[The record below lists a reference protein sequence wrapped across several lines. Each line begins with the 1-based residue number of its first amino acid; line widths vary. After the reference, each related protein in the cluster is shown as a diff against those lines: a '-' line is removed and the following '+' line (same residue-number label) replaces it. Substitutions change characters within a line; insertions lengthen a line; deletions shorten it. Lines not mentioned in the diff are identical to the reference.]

1 MTSVRMMTRTR
12 RFAVDFIRFC
22 TSLPKTEECR
32 IIARQL
38 MRSASSVGANY
49 RAAQRGRSK
58 SEFIAKLGIVIE
70 EADEALYWLEVL
82 SDLERGDADERE
94 RPHREADELVRIAVS
109 AVKSAARTA

>member
-1 MTSVRMMTRTR
+1 MTSAQMMTRTR
-12 RFAVDFIRFC
+12 RFAVDVIRFC
-22 TSLPKTEECR
+22 MSLPKTEEGR

-70 EADEALYWLEVL
+70 EADETPYWLEVL
-82 SDLERGDADERE
+82 ADLERGDADERQ
-94 RPHREADELVRIAVS
+94 RLHHEADELVRIVVS
-109 AVKSAARTA
+109 AVKSATRTT